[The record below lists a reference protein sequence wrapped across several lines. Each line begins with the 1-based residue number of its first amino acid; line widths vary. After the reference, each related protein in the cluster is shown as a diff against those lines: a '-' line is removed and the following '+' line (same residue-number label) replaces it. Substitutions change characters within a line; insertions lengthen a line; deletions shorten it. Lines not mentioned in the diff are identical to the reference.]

1 MKAIRQPAVAGY
13 FYPSGTRELGAM
25 VDRVLAEP
33 SGVDAASALPP
44 KAIIAPHAGY
54 IYSGPVA
61 ARAFAMLASGRGSI
75 RRVVVIGPA
84 HYAWFEGI
92 AAPSSPAFQTPLG
105 VLPVDRSAIEKLH
118 GLPSVQIAD
127 SAHVREHALEV
138 QLPFLQRTLGEV
150 QIVPLLVGDARPE
163 DVAAFLARVWGGE
176 ENAIV
181 VSSDLSH
188 YHDADTARRRDA
200 ATADEI
206 ERSDGSKIG
215 PDDACGFLPIA
226 GLLLETRAR
235 GLRARRLDLRN
246 SGDTA
251 GSKDRVVGYGAWSF
265 AASPRTSAVD
275 LSAAGTLGG
284 DRPHSAM

>member
-1 MKAIRQPAVAGY
+1 MGAVRQPAVAGY
-13 FYPSGTRELGAM
+13 FYPSDARELTATIDKLMAEANGVGAS
-25 VDRVLAEP
+25 VAP
-33 SGVDAASALPP
+33 PP
-44 KAIIAPHAGY
+44 KAVIAPHAGY

-61 ARAFAMLASGRGSI
+61 ARAYAMLGAGRGSV
-75 RRVVVIGPA
+75 RRAVVIGPA
-84 HYAWFEGI
+84 HYVGFEGV
-92 AAPSSPAFQTPLG
+92 AAPSNAAFRTPLG
-105 VLPVDRSAIEKLH
+105 VLPVDRSAIETLR

-127 SAHVREHALEV
+127 APHVGEHALEV

-150 QIVPLLVGDARPE
+150 QIVPLLVGNARPE
-163 DVAAFLARVWGGE
+163 DVAAVLAQLWGGE

-200 ATADEI
+200 ATADVI
-206 ERSDGSKIG
+206 EHGDGSKIG

-235 GLRARRLDLRN
+235 GLSVRRLDLRN

-251 GSKDRVVGYGAWSF
+251 GSQDRVVGYGAWSF
-265 AASPRTSAVD
+265 AASPGTFAVD
-275 LSAAGTLGG
+275 LHADMGAGGTLGR
-284 DRPHSAM
+284 D